1 MSKFTINTV
10 KTHLKSPRKK
20 WLVAATLLAIIGV
33 GLFFLICDSIHEM
46 DDFARLDNPVISW
59 LMASRTESL
68 TTTMLFITNLLSP
81 VGIAIFVLVGAS
93 VWMWR
98 TKEIWRPTI
107 LVGATTLAFV
117 TSTTIKSLTERS
129 RPPAIDMVPPLE
141 IDYSFPSGHT
151 LGIAVILL
159 VLGYLLYSRRP
170 TKRRLIIWL
179 ISSFVGITLI
189 AFSRLYLGYHWT
201 TDILASVG
209 LSLIIL
215 SIVIVADIL
224 TEHLSFRRKSSK

>member
-1 MSKFTINTV
+1 MSKFTINTIRSY
-10 KTHLKSPRKK
+10 LKNPRKK
-20 WLVAATLLAIIGV
+20 WLVTAALLTILGA
-33 GLFFLICDSIHEM
+33 GLFFMICDSIHEM
-46 DDFARLDNPVISW
+46 DDFAQLDNPVISW
-59 LMASRTESL
+59 LIASRTESL

-93 VWMWR
+93 IWMWR

-117 TSTTIKSLTERS
+117 TSTAIKSLTERS

-170 TKRRLIIWL
+170 TKRRLLIWL
-179 ISSFVGITLI
+179 TSSLLGIVLI

-215 SIVIVADIL
+215 SIVIVADIF
-224 TEHLSFRRKSSK
+224 TEHLPFRRKSSK